1 MHHRRL
7 LSQTGSAGRLN
18 PPGGRPQRGQ
28 GVALHRRQVLGLGLG
43 MGLLTGLALPL
54 PARAGVELTTLQLS
68 RADGALMVEFLAQVT
83 LPRVVEDAL
92 QRGVPL
98 YFAAQATLW
107 RYRWYWRDE
116 RVARVS
122 RTWRL
127 AYQPL
132 TSSWRVGLGGL
143 SQSFPTLAEAMA
155 VVTRTAQW
163 RLAELSQV
171 DPDSR
176 HSVDFFWRLDT
187 SQLPSPM
194 LIGLTG
200 ASDFALGVERT
211 LKLD

>member
-1 MHHRRL
+1 MHPWRL
-7 LSQTGSAGRLN
+7 SSRI
-18 PPGGRPQRGQ
+18 
-28 GVALHRRQVLGLGLG
+28 HRRQLLGLGAGVLA
-43 MGLLTGLALPL
+43 GLALPG
-54 PARAGVELTTLQLS
+54 PATAGVELTTLQVT
-68 RADGALMVEFLAQVT
+68 RADGALMVEFVAQVS
-83 LPRVVEDAL
+83 LPSAVEDAL
-92 QRGVPL
+92 QRGVPI
-98 YFAAQATLW
+98 YFTAQATLW
-107 RYRWYWRDE
+107 RNRWYWRDE
-116 RVARVS
+116 RIARVN

-143 SQSFPTLAEAMA
+143 SQTYPTLAEAMA

-163 RLAELSQV
+163 RLADLTQV

-176 HSVDFFWRLDT
+176 HYVDFFWRLDT